1 MGSRPSSFKFSL
13 TNPDAY
19 DGRAVIYSL
28 DQLLAFP
35 DPEWLIPGL
44 IPKAAIVG
52 LVGPPG
58 VGKSMLALDW
68 ALCVATGTP
77 WLGHPVDRQF
87 VLYVAAEG
95 HSGLKIRADAWLRHH
110 DIAPYDASFGL
121 TKGRMTLNTGS
132 EDHQALFDRVEDELR
147 VQPGLVV
154 IDTMARVIGGD
165 ENGNT
170 AMDAFLAEA
179 ERWVSVY
186 GATVLVVHHPNAS
199 GARERGHSSF
209 RGTVGALYF
218 LTEVPKQKGPLK
230 LLKLACEKQ
239 RDAKEADPIGLQQEE
254 VPETGSIVLVRAEL
268 PIRESGPPKT
278 HVTDR
283 GSMLTMLG
291 ASEHGYT
298 FEEWRLLTGIPKRLF
313 CKRLAKLTKDGEVYK
328 DDRRYYRMPPVAD
341 LAEMEDEDND

>member
-121 TKGRMTLNTGS
+121 TKGRIIMSPGDETH
-132 EDHQALFDRVEDELR
+132 EALFERVEDELR
-147 VQPGLVV
+147 VRPGLVV
-154 IDTMARVIGGD
+154 IDTLARVIGGD
-165 ENGNT
+165 ENGNM

-179 ERWVSVY
+179 ERWVSIY
-186 GATVLVVHHPNAS
+186 GATVLIVHHKNAT
-199 GARERGHSSF
+199 GIRERGHTSF

-218 LTEVPKQKGPLK
+218 LDPVPRHKG
-230 LLKLACEKQ
+230 LLRLDCVKQ
-239 RDAKEADPIGLQQEE
+239 RDAKAADPIGLRHEDVE
-254 VPETGSIVLVRAEL
+254 DTASIVLICAEL
-268 PIRESGPPKT
+268 PVKGESGAPKT
-278 HVTDR
+278 TFMRKVD
-283 GSMLTMLG
+283 MLTLLG
-291 ASEHGYT
+291 SHGDGLT
-298 FEEWRLLTGIPKRLF
+298 TREWQFLAQMPKRTFFRRVKQLM
-313 CKRLAKLTKDGEVYK
+313 RDSDIYR
-328 DDRRYYRMPPVAD
+328 DDTGRYFATPSNVD
-341 LAEMEDEDND
+341 LAEESDE